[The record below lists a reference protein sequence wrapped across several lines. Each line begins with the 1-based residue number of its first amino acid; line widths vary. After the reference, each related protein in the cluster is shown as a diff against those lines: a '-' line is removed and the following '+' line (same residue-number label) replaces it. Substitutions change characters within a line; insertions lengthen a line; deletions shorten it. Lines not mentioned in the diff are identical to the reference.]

1 MHDCVCV
8 HAHECVYVKER
19 DREEQPIFTD
29 ATSFIAFCCFSVILL
44 LRPQSPV
51 LATFRPATGSLHML
65 KTHRHIQITLYSLQ
79 LPKCITDVHHC
90 FVILLAIKP
99 STMILLFKALI
110 GKYVYD
116 NITVLEA
123 LS

>member
-1 MHDCVCV
+1 MCTHARECVCV
-8 HAHECVYVKER
+8 HER

-29 ATSFIAFCCFSVILL
+29 ATSFIAFCCFSVIQL
-44 LRPQSPV
+44 LRPQPPV
-51 LATFRPATGSLHML
+51 LATFRPATRPLHML
-65 KTHRHIQITLYSLQ
+65 KTHRRVQITLDSLQ
-79 LPKCITDVHHC
+79 LPKCITAVHHY

-99 STMILLFKALI
+99 STVILLFKVLI
-110 GKYVYD
+110 GKHVYD